1 MYYKQRRIT
10 IIPKPNGTDL
20 KTLIPLPINPYGGGL
35 GEAFRPPVGGLGG
48 SPPIRVFPKND
59 NFSLKSVT
67 FFLSQ

>member
-35 GEAFRPPVGGLGG
+35 GEAFRPPPEQSVRRGFGGN
-48 SPPIRVFPKND
+48 PPNPG
-59 NFSLKSVT
+59 FSEERQL
-67 FFLSQ
+67 FA